1 MPGSYAT
8 SVGLD
13 KAKDSEGSPNNSSTQ
28 TGVRDKMNSS
38 LGVNETVSPCGWR
51 RQPDLV

>member
-13 KAKDSEGSPNNSSTQ
+13 KAKDSEGSPDNSSTQ
-28 TGVRDKMNSS
+28 TGVRDMNSS
-38 LGVNETVSPCGWR
+38 LGVSVTVSPCGRR